1 MSCPAVVRATKS
13 ATTHKPE
20 ASAASESCCGVTAYC
35 TPTEQA
41 DDPNNIA
48 SEAKS
53 AVGSNCG

>member
-1 MSCPAVVRATKS
+1 MSLGAIVRATKP

-20 ASAASESCCGVTAYC
+20 ASAASDSGCGVTAYC

-41 DDPNNIA
+41 DDPNSTV